1 MRSRNESV
9 VQVRG
14 LGKRYGD
21 AVAVDGL
28 TFDVPPGVVT
38 AFLGRNGAGKSTT
51 LRLVLGLD
59 RPTSG
64 SAHVGGRAYADL
76 PTPLRTVGSLLD
88 SAAAHP
94 GRTARDHLRWLAAS
108 NCIPARR
115 VADVLD
121 LVDLAAVAGRRVRG
135 LSLGMRQRLGIAG
148 ALLGDPP
155 VLLLDEPTNGLD
167 AEGIRWLRTF
177 LRDLAREG
185 RTVLVSSHLMGE
197 VELTAD
203 HLLVIDRGRLLADT
217 PLRDLLAGSAGH
229 LLRVRSP
236 RAGQLRDLL
245 VADGAT
251 VTTAEDG
258 ALLVSGLP
266 AERVSA
272 VAAGSGVP
280 LLELAAVERSL
291 EDAFLA
297 LTAAGGAA

>member
-1 MRSRNESV
+1 VIE
-9 VQVRG
+9 VRG
-14 LGKRYGD
+14 LGKRYGT
-21 AVAVDGL
+21 AVAVDDL
-28 TFDVPPGVVT
+28 TFDVPAGVVT

-51 LRLVLGLD
+51 LRMVLGLD

-64 SAHVGGRAYADL
+64 TARVGGRPYADL
-76 PTPLRTVGSLLD
+76 PVPLRTVGALLD
-88 SAAAHP
+88 SGAAHP

-108 NCIPARR
+108 NRIPARR
-115 VADVLD
+115 VDEVLD
-121 LVDLAAVAGRRVRG
+121 LVALGAAADRRVRG
-135 LSLGMRQRLGIAG
+135 FSLGMRQRLGIAG

-167 AEGIRWLRTF
+167 AEGIRWLRGH
-177 LRDLAREG
+177 LRDLAAQG

-217 PLRDLLAGSAGH
+217 PLRDLLADPAGH

-236 RAGQLRDLL
+236 QAGRLRDLL

-251 VTTAEDG
+251 VTAGDG
-258 ALLVSGLP
+258 GSLSVAGLP
-266 AERVSA
+266 PERVSA

-280 LLELAAVERSL
+280 LLELTAVERSL

-297 LTAAGGAA
+297 LTAGGAA